1 MKIAVLAGGVGS
13 RLWPLS
19 RERYPKQLISLTG
32 DKSLLQNT
40 IDRLLPLCENHI
52 LIVGIEAH
60 KEDLEWQLSNNGN
73 SKIKY
78 NILLEPYPRNTYA
91 ACLYL
96 TLYFEKIGVN
106 EPILV
111 VPADHMISN
120 EDLFYSAARDA
131 ENLAEKGY
139 IVTFGIKPS
148 FASTGYGYILKGDR
162 IENSKGFKISR
173 FEEKP
178 SIEKANNYIQDENY
192 LWNSGMFMWKPE
204 VFLSEVRN
212 FDIETFDKV
221 KGIFENSPGSDTERI
236 YSSLPSIPV
245 DKAVMERSKLGAVI
259 PSGFEWSDLGSWD
272 SLYDVA
278 KKDKNKNVTTGDVLA
293 LHCKDSFMYSTGKL
307 MVGVD
312 LEDLIVVDADDA
324 ILVCKRGHSQYVK
337 DAFDALKEQGRE
349 ESQIHRTVYRFWGQ
363 KTLVSRGDN
372 FLIYQVLLL
381 PKKEIM
387 LQMHHHRS
395 ENWMILSGAVEVE
408 KDGKKAFYHRGES
421 VLIPKSTPHKISN
434 PGKISAQILEIWQ
447 GEYLEEDDVE
457 YI

>member
-1 MKIAVLAGGVGS
+1 MKVAVLAGGVGS

-40 IDRLLPLCENHI
+40 IDRLLPLCDNHI
-52 LIVGIEAH
+52 LIVGIDAH
-60 KEDLEWQLSNNGN
+60 KEDLEWQLSSNGD
-73 SKIKY
+73 SRIKY

-96 TLYFEKIGVN
+96 TLYLEKQGVKD
-106 EPILV
+106 PILV
-111 VPADHMISN
+111 VPADHMILN
-120 EDLFYSAARDA
+120 EELFYEVAKDA
-131 ENLAEKGY
+131 EKLAEKGY

-148 FASTGYGYILKGDR
+148 FASTGFGYILKGER
-162 IENSKGFKISR
+162 IDGSKGFRISK

-178 SIEKANNYIQDENY
+178 SLERAKMYIQNENY

-204 VFLSEVRN
+204 VFLSEVKRLDFETYEKVRSL
-212 FDIETFDKV
+212 FDDK
-221 KGIFENSPGSDTERI
+221 FERDPEKI

-245 DKAVMERSKLGAVI
+245 DKAVMEKSNLGAVI

-278 KKDKNKNVTTGDVLA
+278 KKNKDGNVTTGDVLA
-293 LHCKDSFMYSTGKL
+293 LHCRNSFMYSTGKL
-307 MVGVD
+307 MVGID

-324 ILVCKRGHSQYVK
+324 ILVCKRGSSQYVK

-363 KTLVSRGDN
+363 KTLISRGDN

-381 PKKEIM
+381 PKKEIL

-395 ENWMILSGAVEVE
+395 ENWIILSGAVEIE
-408 KDGKKAFYHRGES
+408 KDGKKGFYHRGDS
-421 VLIPKSTPHKISN
+421 ILIPKSTPHKISN

-457 YI
+457 YL